1 MATLILQQ
9 FTGTKTVKA
18 CKMSRKTAEEII
30 GRKVRPD
37 SDETEDEM
45 GYLVQYSDN
54 YQSWSPAKAFE
65 EAYRV
70 SETHIDRMMIEKED
84 LEKRYL
90 AARKFTFS
98 DKFAALTDDQRFYL
112 RRQCEQME
120 GYLYNL
126 CKRIRIENE
135 IMAKNRAAGTQD
147 SAGCG
152 APLDPP
158 VGEK

>member
-1 MATLILQQ
+1 MTTKDFVLQQ

-37 SDETEDEM
+37 SDEIEDEK
-45 GYLVQYSDN
+45 GYLVQYPDG
-54 YQSWSPAKAFE
+54 YTSWSPAKAFE
-65 EAYRV
+65 DAYRV

-98 DKFAALTDDQRFYL
+98 DKFAALTDAQRFYL
-112 RRQCEQME
+112 RKQCEQME
-120 GYLYNL
+120 GYLYTL
-126 CKRIRIENE
+126 CKRIGIEIE
-135 IMAKNRAAGTQD
+135 IAVNKCPGNTAGRP
-147 SAGCG
+147 
-152 APLDPP
+152 PLDPSY
-158 VGEK
+158 EK

>member
-1 MATLILQQ
+1 MATLVLQQ

-54 YQSWSPAKAFE
+54 YQRWSPAKAFE

-70 SETHIDRMMIEKED
+70 SETHIDRMMIEKEE

-98 DKFAALTDDQRFYL
+98 DKFADLTDDQRFYL
-112 RRQCEQME
+112 RKQCEQME
-120 GYLYNL
+120 GYLYTL
-126 CKRIRIENE
+126 CKRIGIENE
-135 IMAKNRAAGTQD
+135 IMAKNRAAGAQD
-147 SAGCG
+147 STGLHD
-152 APLDPP
+152 PLDPAD
-158 VGEK
+158 EK

>member
-1 MATLILQQ
+1 MATLVLQQ

-70 SETHIDRMMIEKED
+70 SETHIDRMMIEKEE

-98 DKFAALTDDQRFYL
+98 DKFAALAEDQRLYL
-112 RRQCEQME
+112 RRQLEQME
-120 GYLYNL
+120 GYLYTL
-126 CKRIRIENE
+126 IKRIGIENE
-135 IMAKNRAAGTQD
+135 IMAKNRAAGKQD

-152 APLDPP
+152 APLDPA
-158 VGEK
+158 GEK

>member
-1 MATLILQQ
+1 
-9 FTGTKTVKA
+9 
-18 CKMSRKTAEEII
+18 MSRKTAEEII

-84 LEKRYL
+84 LEKRYN
-90 AARKFTFS
+90 AAQNFIHSIR
-98 DKFAALTDDQRFYL
+98 FATLTDDQRFYL
-112 RRQCEQME
+112 STQCDLMKD
-120 GYLYNL
+120 YLHVL
-126 CKRIRIENE
+126 CERIRIENE
-135 IMAKNRAAGTQD
+135 IMAKNRAADTQD